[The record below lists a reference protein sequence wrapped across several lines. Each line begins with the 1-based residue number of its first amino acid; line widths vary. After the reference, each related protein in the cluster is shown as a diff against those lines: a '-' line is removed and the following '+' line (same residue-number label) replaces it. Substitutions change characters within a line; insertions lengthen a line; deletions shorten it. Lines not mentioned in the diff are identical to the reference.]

1 MTQSGRESHGE
12 ARCRMEV
19 FTIIDLDEGPE
30 RFRKAVSDIGCLAT
44 QASVEK
50 EATDSLR
57 KLQVNR
63 KRDSNKDQERSL
75 QI

>member
-1 MTQSGRESHGE
+1 M
-12 ARCRMEV
+12 
-19 FTIIDLDEGPE
+19 
-30 RFRKAVSDIGCLAT
+30 AVSDIGCLAT

-50 EATDSLR
+50 EATAFMDSLR

-75 QI
+75 QIKVAKFYAILLACPPKISGFVPCRSVV